1 MSSCRRPSRRFSR
14 ALQIQPRYADAAS
27 SLLYTLNLAPHQD
40 PEQVAAEHRRIS
52 AAVYGQ
58 PPARPPLNPQGKLRI
73 AYLSADFRRHAVNH
87 FFEPLLTHHDRDR
100 FHISCYSDTV
110 QQDDVTARLQGLADH
125 WLDCRGLDDA
135 ALARRIRE
143 DHIDVLIDLAGHT
156 KGNRL
161 GVMAQRP
168 AALQLG
174 WLGYPAHPGLEAI
187 DAQLVS
193 EYTADDTRR
202 APMPVADCFHCPA
215 CLPASSPR
223 KMRRPPVPPPA
234 IERGFVTFGSLHRLE
249 KINEDVVACWARL
262 LNELPDSKLLIVRDQ
277 LDPWQ
282 RRRLLGQFGAHGI
295 GDDRLELMPGH
306 ESGGSFQEFWAEIDI
321 YLDCFPWSGHTMA
334 CHALWAGVP
343 VVTLQGQSHASRMV
357 ASKLVALGRKSW
369 IADGEAAYRAIAAG
383 LAQDVDA
390 LAKIRETA
398 AGADGGIARHGRG
411 ALCEE
416 F

>member
-1 MSSCRRPSRRFSR
+1 VFACF
-14 ALQIQPRYADAAS
+14 
-27 SLLYTLNLAPHQD
+27 
-40 PEQVAAEHRRIS
+40 
-52 AAVYGQ
+52 Q
-58 PPARPPLNPQGKLRI
+58 PPEN
-73 AYLSADFRRHAVNH
+73 
-87 FFEPLLTHHDRDR
+87 T
-100 FHISCYSDTV
+100 
-110 QQDDVTARLQGLADH
+110 
-125 WLDCRGLDDA
+125 
-135 ALARRIRE
+135 
-143 DHIDVLIDLAGHT
+143 
-156 KGNRL
+156 
-161 GVMAQRP
+161 P
-168 AALQLG
+168 A
-174 WLGYPAHPGLEAI
+174 
-187 DAQLVS
+187 
-193 EYTADDTRR
+193 
-202 APMPVADCFHCPA
+202 
-215 CLPASSPR
+215 
-223 KMRRPPVPPPA
+223 PVPPPA

-383 LAQDVDA
+383 LAQDVGA
-390 LAKIRETA
+390 LAKIREKLRAQMAESPVMDGERFARNFEA
-398 AGADGGIARHGRG
+398 AISDCLEGLEPGQAHSP
-411 ALCEE
+411 
-416 F
+416 